1 MTVLFNFRHFC
12 SGAALAI
19 ATLAAVGACAKP
31 SADIVDTTGPTVAGP
46 ITGGSKGWIYRS
58 PVLDPEALGY
68 VIEEYFVSGDAHSYR
83 FAEGAEA
90 QFDGAWSTEIDE
102 TAPFTTRIFVLRPSD
117 PQDYN
122 GVLLAHWQNVSA
134 GYENGWPS
142 GDEIF
147 SGYAWMAVSA
157 QYNGIYGTP
166 ASRPYSLVEWDAE
179 RYGSLEHPGD
189 AFSYDIFAQ
198 SVSAAL
204 SASQDGAEGPLADLE
219 TDAVIAVGG
228 SQSALRLAS
237 YINAAHQHDQLFDG
251 FLLLAHFGIASPLN
265 ELSLPE
271 LFDAAN
277 GGANAY
283 WTQIN
288 APEDA
293 PVLVIDTQAESLTH
307 YAARQSDDESYRL
320 WEIAGAPHTPPSTI
334 GAKMLAS
341 ERDGI
346 DDEPPTGRNVVEW
359 DYVKDAGIRYIARW
373 AKTGEAPPA
382 FERIAIDATSGRPQ
396 YVLDEFG
403 NVEGGIRLP
412 ELEAV
417 TGTHSAGW
425 PQATLLGTSELFDVA
440 RMLDIHGSR
449 EAFLERWNATIDEL
463 LAVGLILPTQ
473 AVAESERA
481 LDYFPESAE

>member
-1 MTVLFNFRHFC
+1 MTILHKVHHFWIGAVLTT
-12 SGAALAI
+12 AI
-19 ATLAAVGACAKP
+19 LVTAGACAKP
-31 SADIVDTTGPTVAGP
+31 SAGLVDEMGATVAGP

-58 PVLDPEALGY
+58 PLLDLEALGY
-68 VIEEYFVSGDAHSYR
+68 VIEEYFVSGSAHSYQ

-90 QFDGAWSTEIDE
+90 RFDGVWSTEFDE

-204 SASQDGAEGPLADLE
+204 RVSQKGAGGPLADLE
-219 TDAVIAVGG
+219 TEAVIAVGG

-237 YINAAHQHDQLFDG
+237 YINAAHQHDHLFDG
-251 FLLLAHFGIASPLN
+251 FLLLAHFGIASPLD

-271 LFDAAN
+271 LFDAVN

-283 WTQIN
+283 WSHIN
-288 APEDA
+288 APDDA

-307 YAARQSDDESYRL
+307 YTARQPDNESYRL

-334 GAKMLAS
+334 GAKMRAS

-346 DDEPPTGRNVVEW
+346 DDKAPAGRNVVEW

-382 FERIAIDATSGRPQ
+382 FERIEIDATSGRPQ

-403 NVEGGIRLP
+403 NVMGGIRLP

-425 PQATLLGTSELFDVA
+425 PQSNLLGSSELFNVA
-440 RMLDIHGSR
+440 RMLEIHGSR
-449 EAFLERWNATIDEL
+449 EAFLDKWNTAIEEL
-463 LAVGLILPTQ
+463 LSAGLILSTQ
-473 AVAESERA
+473 AVAISERA
-481 LDYFPESAE
+481 QDYWPETAE